1 MDKNRIRKAIETLEE
16 VKDEL
21 IDFQGEGA
29 EAFDNLQDALIDLT
43 AVINRLEQVI
53 SSQETE

>member
-1 MDKNRIRKAIETLEE
+1 MDKNRIKKAMETLEE

-29 EAFDNLQDALIDLT
+29 EAFDSLQDALINLT